1 MNDLIALRRNMAKFS
16 LALLWAHLPLMLV
29 VGYGVGLANTVTA
42 SGIIAGAALIATL
55 ASIRDLA
62 HASARYTIGVAL
74 VIIVSA
80 FVYAFAGHP
89 WQIDLHM
96 YYFAGL
102 AIIAGFCCWPTILLT
117 AGVVAVHHLLLNF
130 VLPAAVFPDG
140 GSLTRVILHAVIVVL
155 ETGVLVWL
163 TSNLVKALFTSES
176 AVNTAKEAQA
186 ETERLA
192 VARERDQAEGEAQR
206 REELLRIASE
216 FEQGVGRIAASLK
229 QASDKA
235 RTEADRLAET
245 AASTQSETDE
255 AAGSAEEAANGVQS
269 VATASEELSASI
281 NEISRQVNQAT
292 QLTDS
297 AGEDA
302 KTASKTV
309 EDLAQSAEQIGAVL
323 LLIQEIAEQ
332 TNLLALNATIEAA
345 RAGEAGKGFAV
356 VASEVKA
363 LAGQTAQATDNIRK
377 QIGEIQGATR
387 LAVQAIGQVTGAVS
401 NIDGVTSTIA
411 SAVHEQSA
419 ATSEISG
426 AAQMVAQSVSNT
438 ATNIQHLQSSAS
450 RTNAVSMSMQ
460 DVAVGLR
467 DEVGKLEQGI
477 AGFLSNLRRA

>member
-16 LALLWAHLPLMLV
+16 LILLWAHLPLMLA

-42 SGIIAGAALIATL
+42 SIIIAGASLIATL

-62 HASARYTIGVAL
+62 HAGARYTIGVAL
-74 VIIVSA
+74 VIVISA

-102 AIIAGFCCWPTILLT
+102 AIVAGFCCWPTILLT
-117 AGVVAVHHLLLNF
+117 AGVVAVHHLVLNF
-130 VLPAAVFPDG
+130 ALPAAVFPDG
-140 GSLTRVILHAVIVVL
+140 GSLIRVILHAVIVVL
-155 ETGVLVWL
+155 ETGVLIWL
-163 TSNLVKALFTSES
+163 TSNLVKALFTSETAVS
-176 AVNTAKEAQA
+176 AAREAQA
-186 ETERLA
+186 ETQRLSA
-192 VARERDQAEGEAQR
+192 AQERDQAQAEAQR
-206 REELLRIASE
+206 RAELMKIANE
-216 FEQGVGRIAASLK
+216 FEQGIGRIAANLK
-229 QASDKA
+229 QAADKTRA
-235 RTEADRLAET
+235 ESVRLAET
-245 AASTQSETDE
+245 VASTQSETDE
-255 AAGSAEEAANGVQS
+255 AAGSAGEAANGVQS

-281 NEISRQVNQAT
+281 SEISRQVTQAT

-297 AGEDA
+297 AGQDA
-302 KTASKTV
+302 RTASKTV
-309 EDLAQSAEQIGAVL
+309 ENLAQSADQIGAVL
-323 LLIQEIAEQ
+323 VLIQEIAEQ

-377 QIGEIQGATR
+377 QIGEIQEATR

-401 NIDGVTSTIA
+401 TIDGVTSTIA

-426 AAQMVAQSVSNT
+426 AAQMVARSVSNT
-438 ATNIQHLQSSAS
+438 AANIQHLQSSAS

-460 DVAVGLR
+460 DVASGLR

-477 AGFLSNLRRA
+477 ASFLGNLRRA